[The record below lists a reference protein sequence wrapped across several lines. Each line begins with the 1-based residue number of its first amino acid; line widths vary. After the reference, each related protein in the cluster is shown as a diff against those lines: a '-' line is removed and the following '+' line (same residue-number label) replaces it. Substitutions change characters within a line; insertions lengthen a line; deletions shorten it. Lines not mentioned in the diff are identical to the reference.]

1 MTSSCTVTITDQ
13 SVGRVATW
21 NSDGLYI
28 QHGTTGTA
36 KINVSYTENGITK
49 TLSAPITTRL
59 LQPQSIIFDPSTITV
74 NVGESKTVHVYGLL
88 ENGTQTVNNLEFK
101 YVDNID
107 DYMDYTVGSVITVNG
122 KSVIPLTITGKAV
135 TTGSNII
142 CTCTQGGVS
151 VTNQLVVKVT
161 NNIINVDITVE
172 PTNVTL
178 GSHNNTLLNSRYNSV
193 QLNAYL
199 SDGSKIPNDLITW
212 ESNNSSQINVDSN
225 GLVTP
230 NLTGLLNDTATITA
244 TYDSTG
250 YTTPIEHGVATSEVS
265 VMRSKLYAA
274 RIQSTNEFSAQT
286 SPGDSPTT
294 RYEILGATLRGIQ
307 LYRFITE
314 SEIRDGR
321 IQLPTEITSNVT
333 NETWTSSNPDIV
345 SVTNNGVIKNTAV
358 LTDTEVTITYTC
370 TSEFGGDLIDHF
382 YILVKSFTFNPDQ
395 PIFKTLTFDPSSITL
410 TEGAGTINPFK
421 LMYNNIDVTYEDGV
435 EFTSSNTSIATVTYI
450 NNGDIRGLSVY
461 GVTEGKCQITGTY
474 NGYTASCYVTVE
486 DQSVT
491 PPSEDEHIIAKR
503 FDVRTKCNN
512 KAGIQITVQ
521 GSVEYYIGNDGIGPL
536 ANTNGIQCFFSPSAT
551 PFEDSTGYIVA
562 TGEIPSIPANKYND
576 LWIRVH
582 MTYLEATNVA
592 YGTQITGT
600 KYYDFDLI
608 SGGGASTN
616 TGFTEEYDCD
626 NYSTTLNGMQEYN
639 TGWIRVSNVV
649 SKDTYIGERFGI
661 LVSLDI
667 LS

>member
-13 SVGRVATW
+13 SVVGVATW
-21 NSDGLYI
+21 NSDSLYI
-28 QHGTTGTA
+28 QHVSTGTA
-36 KINVSYTENGITK
+36 KINVSYTENSITK

-101 YVDNID
+101 YEDNID
-107 DYMDYTVGSVITVNG
+107 DYMDYTVGSVITVNY
-122 KSVIPLTITGKAV
+122 KPVIPLTITGKAV
-135 TTGSNII
+135 TAGSNIM

-151 VTNQLVVKVT
+151 T
-161 NNIINVDITVE
+161 
-172 PTNVTL
+172 TNVAL

-230 NLTGLLNDTATITA
+230 NLTGLLNDYATITA
-244 TYDSTG
+244 TYDTTG

-265 VMRSKLYAA
+265 VMRSKWYAA
-274 RIQSTNEFSAQT
+274 RIQSTNEFSAQS
-286 SPGDSPTT
+286 SPGGSPTT

-314 SEIRDGR
+314 SEIRDEY
-321 IQLPTEITSNVT
+321 IQLPTEITRNVT

-370 TSEFGGDLIDHF
+370 TSEFGGDLIAHF
-382 YILVKSFTFNPDQ
+382 YILVKPFTFNPDQ
-395 PIFKTLTFDPSSITL
+395 PILKKLTFDPSSITL
-410 TEGAGTINPFK
+410 IMGSGTINPFK

-435 EFTSSNTSIATVTYI
+435 EFTSSNTSIATVLYI

-461 GVTEGKCQITGTY
+461 GVAEGKCQITGTY

-512 KAGIQITVQ
+512 TAGIQIIVQ
-521 GSVEYYIGNDGIGPL
+521 GSIEYYIGNDGIGPL
-536 ANTNGIQCFFSPSAT
+536 ANTNGIQCFFSPSPT
-551 PFEDSTGYIVA
+551 PFGDSTGYIVA

-592 YGTQITGT
+592 YGTQITRT
-600 KYYDFDLI
+600 KSYDFDLI
-608 SGGGASTN
+608 SGGGASSN